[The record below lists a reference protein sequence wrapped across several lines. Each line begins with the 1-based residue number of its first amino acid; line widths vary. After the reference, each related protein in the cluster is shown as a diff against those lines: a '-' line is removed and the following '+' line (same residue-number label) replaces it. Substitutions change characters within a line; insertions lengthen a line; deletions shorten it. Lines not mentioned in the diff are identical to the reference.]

1 MEANNIEYLENP
13 GDGAFYGPKIDFSLK
28 DSLSRVWQ
36 LGTIQLDFSMP
47 GRLDAS
53 YVDKEGNK
61 DVPVMI
67 HRAILGSLERFVG
80 ILMEHYSGNLPIWL
94 SPVQV
99 MTLNITDKHRSYAEE
114 INSKLLDYG
123 FRSECD
129 SSNEKISYKIRNH
142 AITRV
147 PYMVIVG
154 DKELENQMIS
164 VRDRSGSDLG
174 SLQLEEFVD
183 LLKKN
188 I

>member
-1 MEANNIEYLENP
+1 MYKRQ
-13 GDGAFYGPKIDFSLK
+13 KIDFSLK

-47 GRLDAS
+47 GRLEAS

-80 ILMEHYSGNLPIWL
+80 ILIEHYSGNLPFWL

-99 MTLNITDKHRSYAEE
+99 MTLNITDKHSSYAEE
-114 INSKLLDYG
+114 INSILLDYG

-129 SSNEKISYKIRNH
+129 ISNEKISYKIRNH

>member
-80 ILMEHYSGNLPIWL
+80 ILIEHYSGNLPFWL

-114 INSKLLDYG
+114 VNNKLLEYG
-123 FRSECD
+123 IRSELTIATKRLVIKLEIMPLLGYHTWLL
-129 SSNEKISYKIRNH
+129 SVIKNWKIK
-142 AITRV
+142 
-147 PYMVIVG
+147 
-154 DKELENQMIS
+154 
-164 VRDRSGSDLG
+164 
-174 SLQLEEFVD
+174 
-183 LLKKN
+183 
-188 I
+188 